1 MRWYPLAGIRS
12 GDKVMN
18 FQPVAATPPTAPDT
32 PLSTVIRVSF
42 FVALVLIGVLLLA
55 GSLVKIFGAVVA
67 GTIGLFITGLCANL
81 LTMRIFD
88 RRPLTDVGLHAN
100 GPSLINFLIGL
111 GFGGGSAALM
121 LAAPLLAGT
130 GQLVLKPDSSFNGA
144 SLLFYL
150 AALLF
155 AAAGEELIFRGY
167 AFQLLVQKMG
177 PFATVLP
184 VGVIFGLAH
193 ISNPHVSPLAV
204 LNTVLWGILL
214 GYAFLRSRD
223 LWLPIGMHYGWNAVL
238 PLFGVNLSGL
248 TIDVTRYFY
257 RWDLTPL
264 WSGGDYGPE
273 GGLFTT
279 IFAVALFFAITRSP
293 VRPQTAAIARPLND
307 PL

>member
-1 MRWYPLAGIRS
+1 
-12 GDKVMN
+12 MN
-18 FQPVAATPPTAPDT
+18 PQPVTTPSPTAPN
-32 PLSTVIRVSF
+32 PRLSIVIRVSF

-55 GSLVKIFGAVVA
+55 GSLVAVFGAVVA
-67 GTIGLFITGLCANL
+67 GTIGLFLTGVFANL

-88 RRPLTDVGLHAN
+88 RRPFADIGLHAN
-100 GPSLINFLIGL
+100 GPSLSNFFLGIGL
-111 GFGGGSAALM
+111 GGGSAALM
-121 LAAPLLAGT
+121 LIAPLLAGT
-130 GQLVLKPDSSFNGA
+130 GHLVSRSGSSFNWP
-144 SLLFYL
+144 SLIFYL

-155 AAAGEELIFRGY
+155 AAAGEEMIFRGY
-167 AFQLLVQKMG
+167 AFQLLVEKMG

-193 ISNPHVSPLAV
+193 ASNPHATPLAV
-204 LNTVLWGILL
+204 LNTILWGILL

-223 LWLPIGMHYGWNAVL
+223 LWLPIGLHYGWNAVL

-273 GGLFTT
+273 GGLLTT

-293 VRPQTAAIARPLND
+293 VRPQIAAIALTLND